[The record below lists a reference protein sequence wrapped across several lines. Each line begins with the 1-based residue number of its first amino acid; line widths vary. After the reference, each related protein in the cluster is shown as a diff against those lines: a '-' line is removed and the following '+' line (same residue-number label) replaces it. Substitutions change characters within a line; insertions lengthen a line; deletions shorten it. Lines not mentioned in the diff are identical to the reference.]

1 MPVLIAVLCGIAV
14 CAVLPALPA
23 ATACLGLAAGAAAL
37 AACLPSRA
45 RPWAALAPAFLLGLG
60 YAAWRADS
68 RMAQQLP
75 ADWQQRPIVFVGEVR
90 GLPQPGEYGTRL
102 TMEVERTLTPGVD
115 LPQTVRLTD
124 FRRREWPTGSR
135 WRAEAR
141 FKRSRGPA
149 NPFGF
154 DVEQWQWSEG
164 VLASGSLGAGERR
177 LEDGRAPLA
186 WVDRARAALVARIER
201 VLGESREAALIAALT
216 VGAQQRVAREDWR
229 LFAATGLTHLIS
241 ISGLH
246 ITMLAG
252 LAAAAL
258 AWLAR
263 RLPAFGLPPRLL
275 IAGGAF
281 LTAAAYAL
289 LAGFSVPTQRTLFML
304 GVGLAALCLRRGLS
318 PFRIWWLALA
328 VVLLIDPFCVLAPGV
343 WLSFG
348 LVAAL
353 MASAIARRRAPGK
366 WRAALAGQWA
376 AGVCTLAPLVWWF
389 GGIPL
394 VSPLANALG
403 IPYVSLLLTPLALAA
418 VLLPLEWPLHG
429 AAWLARGF
437 YWGVERLAQAPVLPL
452 AGTPLPLFLLALLGS
467 AWLIAP
473 RGVPG
478 RGLAALMLLPMLLY
492 LPPPPAEGAFR
503 ATMLDV
509 GQGLSVLVQTRS
521 RALLFDTGP
530 GGAERVVLP
539 QLRGLGVRR
548 LDGLML
554 SHRHGDHDG
563 AAAELAAAMPPGRV
577 WAGQPESLSELG
589 LSGEG
594 CRPGQS
600 WAWDGVRFD
609 VLGPPES
616 VPAKDA
622 NARSCILRVAGA
634 SHALL
639 LSGDAPEA
647 AERALA
653 GRPDL
658 RLRSTVL
665 AAGHHGSRTATGAAW
680 LAAARPEVVLISAG
694 YLNRYRHPH
703 PSVLRR
709 AEEAGAA
716 VLRTDLDGAL
726 TLEFGEGVEWSCWRD
741 SQRRYWRER
750 GDCGEPP

>member
-1 MPVLIAVLCGIAV
+1 MPVLIALLCGIAI
-14 CAVLPALPA
+14 CAALPALPA
-23 ATACLGLAAGAAAL
+23 ATGCLGLAVGTAAL
-37 AACLPSRA
+37 AACLPLRT
-45 RPWAALAPAFLLGLG
+45 RPWAALIPAFLLGLG
-60 YAAWRADS
+60 YAAWRADY

-75 ADWQQRPIVFVGEVR
+75 ADWQQRSIVFVGEVR
-90 GLPQPGEYGTRL
+90 GLPQAGEYGTRL
-102 TMEVERTLTPGVD
+102 IMEVERTLTPGVN

-124 FRRREWPTGSR
+124 FLQRDWPTGSR

-141 FKRSRGPA
+141 FKRSRGTA

-164 VLASGSLGAGERR
+164 VLASGSLRPGERR
-177 LEDGRAPLA
+177 LEDSRAPLA
-186 WVDRARAALVARIER
+186 CVDRARAALVARIEG

-216 VGAQQRVAREDWR
+216 VGAQQRVAREDWG
-229 LFAATGLTHLIS
+229 LFAATGLTHLVS

-258 AWLAR
+258 ACLSR
-263 RLPAFGLPPRLL
+263 RLPVLGFPPRLL

-304 GVGLAALCLRRGLS
+304 GVGLASLCLRRGLS

-328 VVLLIDPFCVLAPGV
+328 VVLLMDPFCVLAPGV

-353 MASAIARRRAPGK
+353 MASSIARRRAPGK

-376 AGVCTLAPLVWWF
+376 AGVCTLAPLAWWF

-418 VLLPLEWPLHG
+418 ALLPLEWPLHL
-429 AAWLARGF
+429 AAWLVRGF
-437 YWGVERLAQAPVLPL
+437 YWGVEWFAQAPALSL

-478 RGLAALMLLPMLLY
+478 RGLAALMLLPMLAY
-492 LPPPPAEGAFR
+492 QPPLPAQGEFR

-509 GQGLSVLVQTRS
+509 GQGLAVLVQTRNRS
-521 RALLFDTGP
+521 LLFDTGL
-530 GGAERVVLP
+530 GGAERILLP
-539 QLRGLGVRR
+539 QLRGLGVKE
-548 LDGLML
+548 LDGLVL
-554 SHRHGDHDG
+554 SHHHSDHDG
-563 AAAELAAAMPPGRV
+563 AAAELAAALPVGRV
-577 WAGQPESLSELG
+577 LAGQPESLPGLG
-589 LSGEG
+589 LSGDG

-609 VLGPPES
+609 VLGPPDAA
-616 VPAKDA
+616 PANDE
-622 NARSCILRVAGA
+622 NAQSCILRVAGMK
-634 SHALL
+634 HALL

-647 AERALA
+647 VERMLA
-653 GRPDL
+653 AQPGL

-665 AAGHHGSRTATGAAW
+665 AAGHHGSRTSTGAAW
-680 LAAARPEVVLISAG
+680 LAAAQPEVVLISAG

-709 AEEAGAA
+709 VEEAGVA

-726 TLEFGEGVEWSCWRD
+726 ALEFGDGVEWTCLRD

>member
-1 MPVLIAVLCGIAV
+1 MPVLIALLCGIAI
-14 CAVLPALPA
+14 CAALPALPA
-23 ATACLGLAAGAAAL
+23 ATGCLGLAVGTAAL
-37 AACLPSRA
+37 AACLPLRT
-45 RPWAALAPAFLLGLG
+45 RPWAALIPAFLLGLG
-60 YAAWRADS
+60 YAAWRADY

-75 ADWQQRPIVFVGEVR
+75 ADWQQRSIVFVGEVR
-90 GLPQPGEYGTRL
+90 GLPQAGEYGTRL
-102 TMEVERTLTPGVD
+102 IMEVERTLTPGVY

-124 FRRREWPTGSR
+124 FLQRDWPTGSR

-141 FKRSRGPA
+141 FKRSRGTA

-164 VLASGSLGAGERR
+164 VLASGSLRPGERR
-177 LEDGRAPLA
+177 LEDSRAPLA
-186 WVDRARAALVARIER
+186 WVDRARAALVARIEG

-216 VGAQQRVAREDWR
+216 VGAQQRVAREDWG
-229 LFAATGLTHLIS
+229 LFAATGLTHLVS

-258 AWLAR
+258 ACLSR
-263 RLPAFGLPPRLL
+263 RLPVLGFPPRLL

-304 GVGLAALCLRRGLS
+304 GVGLASLCLRRGLS

-328 VVLLIDPFCVLAPGV
+328 VVLLMDPFCVLAPGV

-353 MASAIARRRAPGK
+353 MASSIARRRAPGK

-376 AGVCTLAPLVWWF
+376 AGVCTLAPLAWWF

-418 VLLPLEWPLHG
+418 ALLPLEWPLHL
-429 AAWLARGF
+429 AAWLVRGF
-437 YWGVERLAQAPVLPL
+437 YWGVEWFAQAPALSL

-478 RGLAALMLLPMLLY
+478 RGLAALMLLPMLAY
-492 LPPPPAEGAFR
+492 QPPPPAQGEFR

-509 GQGLSVLVQTRS
+509 GQGLAVLVQTRNRS
-521 RALLFDTGP
+521 LLFDTGL
-530 GGAERVVLP
+530 GGAERILLP
-539 QLRGLGVRR
+539 QLRGLGVKE
-548 LDGLML
+548 LDGLVL
-554 SHRHGDHDG
+554 SHHHSDHDG
-563 AAAELAAAMPPGRV
+563 AAAELAAALPVGRV
-577 WAGQPESLSELG
+577 LAGQPESLPGLG
-589 LSGEG
+589 LSGDG

-609 VLGPPES
+609 VLGPPDAA
-616 VPAKDA
+616 PANDE
-622 NARSCILRVAGA
+622 NAQSCILRVAGMK
-634 SHALL
+634 HALL

-647 AERALA
+647 VERMLA
-653 GRPDL
+653 AQPGL

-665 AAGHHGSRTATGAAW
+665 AAGHHGSRTSTGAAW
-680 LAAARPEVVLISAG
+680 LAAVQPEVVLISAG

-709 AEEAGAA
+709 VEEAGVA

-726 TLEFGEGVEWSCWRD
+726 SLEFGDGVEWTCLRD